1 MNKWKSCCRTC
12 RQFSV
17 RRACTSDTEA
27 VTELVRTL
35 DMNEH
40 LLADMAQ
47 YNKARRD
54 PDGTHIQCY
63 VAQCNEQVVGIAI
76 TRQEEVRAAN
86 LKCP

>member
-1 MNKWKSCCRTC
+1 M
-12 RQFSV
+12 

-76 TRQEEVRAAN
+76 TRQEEVRMAN
-86 LKCP
+86 LKVSLTLN